1 MRHLQQC
8 RMTAAVGMVAAGKE
22 RRGCIPK
29 TLMRK
34 HRREESKM
42 IGDSH
47 LGEYKPHTQGELQ
60 KKEMVWGRCQED

>member
-47 LGEYKPHTQGELQ
+47 LGE
-60 KKEMVWGRCQED
+60 